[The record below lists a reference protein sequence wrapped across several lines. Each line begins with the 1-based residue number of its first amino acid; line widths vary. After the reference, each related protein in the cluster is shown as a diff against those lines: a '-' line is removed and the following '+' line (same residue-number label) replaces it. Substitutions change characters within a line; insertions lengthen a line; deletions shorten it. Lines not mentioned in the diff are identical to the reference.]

1 MIRVSHFNLM
11 SKIKCAPYV
20 FLLVRVLGP
29 PKKYIGSFRAVLVVA
44 LEIGYSQF
52 SKGGPLVTIKKIV
65 KDIGNMGIKSCVLA

>member
-11 SKIKCAPYV
+11 SKSAPYV

-29 PKKYIGSFRAVLVVA
+29 PKKNFGSFRAVLAVA

-52 SKGGPLVTIKKIV
+52 SKGGSLVTIKKIV